1 MYNVADARIPEASRM
16 TRHLRMLAAA
26 AAILA
31 GTAPALAQAPKPA
44 PPAPAAKTPEAVMT
58 LESGGEIRIVLF
70 PADAPR
76 HVDNFVKLVGR
87 GFYDGQRFHRVVPNF
102 VAQIGD
108 PKSKTVPLDHPDMG
122 AGGPGYRIP
131 AEFNTRAFVR
141 GVVGMAR
148 GPDPN
153 SAGSQLFVMLADDTS
168 LNGQYTA
175 FGRIVI
181 GDRVKS
187 VRIVTR

>member
-1 MYNVADARIPEASRM
+1 M
-16 TRHLRMLAAA
+16 THRLLTLAA

-31 GTAPALAQAPKPA
+31 GTPPVLAQAP
-44 PPAPAAKTPEAVMT
+44 PPARPTAAAKAPEAVVT
-58 LESGGEIRIVLF
+58 LANGGEIRLELF

-76 HVDNFVKLVGR
+76 HVDNFVTLARR

-102 VAQIGD
+102 VVQIGD
-108 PKSKTVPLDHPDMG
+108 PKSKTTPLDDPAMG
-122 AGGPGYRIP
+122 TGGPGYTVA
-131 AEFNTRAFVR
+131 AEFNAREFVR

-153 SAGSQLFVMLADDTS
+153 SAGSQIFVMLGDGRS

-175 FGRIVI
+175 FGRVVRGMDVVDRIKV

-187 VRIVTR
+187 VRIVTK

>member
-1 MYNVADARIPEASRM
+1 M
-16 TRHLRMLAAA
+16 THRLLTLAA

-31 GTAPALAQAPKPA
+31 GTPPALAQAPA
-44 PPAPAAKTPEAVMT
+44 RPAPAAPTKTPQAVVT
-58 LESGGEIRIVLF
+58 LEKGGEIRIELF
-70 PADAPR
+70 PGDAPG
-76 HVDNFVKLVGR
+76 HVDNFVKLARR

-108 PKSKTVPLDHPDMG
+108 PQSRTLPLDHPDMG
-122 AGGPGYRIP
+122 TGGPGYKIP
-131 AEFNTRAFVR
+131 AEFNPREFVR

-153 SAGSQLFVMLADDTS
+153 SAGSQFFVMLADDMS
-168 LNGQYTA
+168 LNGKYTA
-175 FGRIVI
+175 FGRVARGMDVVDRIKV

-187 VRIVTR
+187 VKIVTK